1 MKIYFADRKGK
12 NGKDKGK
19 GAGNKGTIRGFK
31 LVWSDL
37 RLGPEEW
44 IIWVEYSIQCISDLI
59 CEDILCWPEKLRSA
73 QTGNLRQ
80 SCKNDSRFF
89 WM

>member
-1 MKIYFADRKGK
+1 MERDAGAEEKIAIDTKKGKAKGKGK

-37 RLGPEEW
+37 RLDPEEW
-44 IIWVEYSIQCISDLI
+44 IIWVEYSIQCISDGWI
-59 CEDILCWPEKLRSA
+59 
-73 QTGNLRQ
+73 
-80 SCKNDSRFF
+80 FF
-89 WM
+89 EVYEVN